1 MEQAMRCA
9 RLVGVA
15 VAGLLLCGASAAAE
29 ADIVVVVANSSP
41 VKVLT
46 RSQVADIFLGK
57 VNRFPDGGQATPV
70 DQPEGAATRDEFYS
84 TFTGKSPAQIKAHWS
99 KIIFTGRGQPP
110 QVVTSSAEVKKRI
123 AENPE
128 TIGYIE
134 ASEVDGSVRALP
146 PAPQ

>member
-1 MEQAMRCA
+1 M
-9 RLVGVA
+9 
-15 VAGLLLCGASAAAE
+15 
-29 ADIVVVVANSSP
+29 VVVVAGSSP

-57 VNRFPDGGQATPV
+57 INHFPDGSQATPV

-110 QVVTSSAEVKKRI
+110 QVVGNSAEVKKRI
-123 AENPE
+123 AEDPGA
-128 TIGYIE
+128 IGYIE
-134 ASEVDGSVRALP
+134 AGDVDATVRALP
-146 PAPQ
+146 PSPQ